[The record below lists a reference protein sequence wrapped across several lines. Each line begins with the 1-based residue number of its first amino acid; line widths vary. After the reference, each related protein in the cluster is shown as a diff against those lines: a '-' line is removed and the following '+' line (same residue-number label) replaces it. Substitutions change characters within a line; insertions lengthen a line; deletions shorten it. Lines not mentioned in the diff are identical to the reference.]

1 MTGTEFM
8 TEKDVLDRY
17 GVDLATAET
26 LRSGFIEVT
35 RHMYRSL
42 QRSAF
47 SNVAREILDFGVC
60 LHMPGDEGIDLI
72 AVTEGCTHFAFTH
85 GPMTNFVLDEWGMDN
100 LGPGDTIVCND
111 PWRGAIHLPDVNL
124 LRPVFWEG
132 EPLFVLSDAT
142 HIVDIGGPVPG
153 GFNNA
158 AEDFFAEG
166 LRIPP
171 MLITSGDKPVRST
184 INLILENTRTPR
196 HNLGDLRALFGTMKA
211 GENRLLRM
219 LERHGPEAVLAGAR
233 YTVDLAHRRMGNAI
247 ANVPDGVYEAVE
259 WIDDDGLTPDPIRL
273 HITGRVAG
281 SNIELDFSGTDP
293 QPLGPLTTCWEEL
306 SRVLIGAKMLLDP
319 NHPFNAGAMRPFQTL
334 APTGSVVLG
343 TPPTS
348 NSQHP
353 ELATKIASLSLK
365 LFSQMV
371 PERGVAA
378 DGGTCGAFICNGIDQ
393 RAGRSGQPFG
403 FIVQGGLGW
412 GGTSDADGI
421 DFCTTPIFG
430 LSSPTFELMERDGPI
445 ILRGLNGQLD
455 APGAGKFR
463 AGVQNVMIL
472 ECLGPMAMSTVLDS
486 SRFTRAGAE
495 GGGDGLTSYLFRV
508 RKDEDNRIPYVNG
521 LIPLD
526 HLTPLVGKFDE
537 HGVPDPEAG
546 EAGRGAEFN
555 TAKLTNLTVAAG
567 DVLMVITASGGGY
580 GDPLERDPELVRQ
593 DVWNER
599 VSIDAAAWLYGV
611 VIDPDTFEVDE
622 AATEKARGTRA
633 ADWPD
638 DHVPVAMVRPWPKT
652 VDELPPPTV
661 ALRPR
666 DPEDALA
673 SSGEPA

>member
-1 MTGTEFM
+1 MSDAQFM
-8 TEKDVLDRY
+8 TEQDVHDRY
-17 GVDLATAET
+17 GIDLVTAET

-35 RHMYRSL
+35 RHMHRSL

-60 LHMPGDEGIDLI
+60 LHLPQPHGVELV

-85 GPMTNFVLDEWGMDN
+85 PPMTNFVLDEWGMEN

-171 MLITSGDKPVRST
+171 MLITSGDVPVRST

-211 GENRLLRM
+211 GEMRLLR
-219 LERHGPEAVLAGAR
+219 LLDRYGPEKVVAAAR
-233 YTVDLAHRRMGNAI
+233 YTLDLAQRRMSAAI
-247 ANVPDGVYEAVE
+247 EAVADGVYEAEE
-259 WIDDDGLTPDPIRL
+259 WIDDDGLSEDPICVRL
-273 HITGRVAG
+273 QGRVAG
-281 SNIELDFSGTDP
+281 PNIELDFSGTDA

-319 NHPFNAGAMRPFQTL
+319 NHPLNSGAMRPFHVL
-334 APTGSVVLG
+334 AAPGSVVLG

-365 LFSQMV
+365 LFTQMR
-371 PERGVAA
+371 PDLGVAA
-378 DGGTCGAFICNGIDQ
+378 DGGTCGALICNGIDE
-393 RAGRSGQPFG
+393 RDGRQGLPFG

-412 GGTSDADGI
+412 GGTSTADGI

-445 ILRGLNGQLD
+445 LLRGLNAAID
-455 APGAGKFR
+455 SAGAGRFR
-463 AGVQNVMIL
+463 AGHQNVMML
-472 ECLGPMAMSTVLDS
+472 ECTGPMSLSTVLDS
-486 SRFTRAGAE
+486 SRFTRGGAD
-495 GGGDGLTSYLFRV
+495 GGGDGMTSYLFRV
-508 RKDEDNRIPYVNG
+508 RKGEDGRIPYVNG
-521 LIPLD
+521 IVPPD
-526 HLTPLVGKFDE
+526 GT
-537 HGVPDPEAG
+537 PDPQRGAAG
-546 EAGRGAEFN
+546 AGAEFN
-555 TAKLTNLTVAAG
+555 TAKITDMTVKAG
-567 DVLMVITASGGGY
+567 EVLMVMTASGGGY
-580 GDPLERDPELVRQ
+580 GDPLERDPELVRL
-593 DVWNER
+593 DVWNEKL
-599 VSIDAAAWLYGV
+599 SIAAAARLYGV
-611 VIDPDTFEVDE
+611 VIDADSLAIDE
-622 AATEKARGTRA
+622 TATAAARAELRREWENGG
-633 ADWPD
+633 
-638 DHVPVAMVRPWPKT
+638 VPVAMISPWPRSPE
-652 VDELPPPTV
+652 ELP
-661 ALRPR
+661 
-666 DPEDALA
+666 A
-673 SSGEPA
+673 SAQTLGAVIGEPA

>member
-1 MTGTEFM
+1 VSDAQFM
-8 TEKDVLDRY
+8 TEADVQEVY
-17 GVDLATAET
+17 GIDLATAEM

-35 RHMYRSL
+35 RHMHRSL

-60 LHMPGDEGIDLI
+60 LHLPQPAGIDLV

-85 GPMTNFVLDEWGMDN
+85 PPMTNFVLDEWGMDN

-171 MLITSGDKPVRST
+171 MLITSGDVPVRSA

-211 GENRLLRM
+211 GETRLRRLL
-219 LERHGPEAVLAGAR
+219 ERYGRDRVVAGAR
-233 YTVDLAHRRMGNAI
+233 YTLDLAERRMAASI
-247 ANVPDGVYEAVE
+247 EAVPDGVYEAEE
-259 WIDDDGLTPDPIRL
+259 WIDDDGLSPEPICVRL
-273 HITGRVAG
+273 QGRVHG
-281 SNIELDFSGTDP
+281 SNIELDFSGTDA

-319 NHPFNAGAMRPFQTL
+319 NHPLNSGGLRPFHVL
-334 APTGSVVLG
+334 AAPGSVVLG

-365 LFSQMV
+365 LFTQMR
-371 PERGVAA
+371 PELGVAA
-378 DGGTCGAFICNGIDQ
+378 DGGTCGALICNGIDK
-393 RAGRSGQPFG
+393 REGREGLPFG

-412 GGTSDADGI
+412 GGTSTADGI

-445 ILRGLNGQLD
+445 LLRGLNGAID
-455 APGAGKFR
+455 TAGAGRFR
-463 AGVQNVMIL
+463 AGNQNVMLL
-472 ECLGPMAMSTVLDS
+472 ETTGPMSVSTVLDS
-486 SRFTRAGAE
+486 SRFTREGAA
-495 GGGDGLTSYLFRV
+495 GGGNGMTSYLFRV
-508 RKDEDNRIPYVNG
+508 RKDEGNRIPYVDG
-521 LIPLD
+521 VVPLD
-526 HLTPLVGKFDE
+526 HLEPLVGRFSAD
-537 HGVPDPEAG
+537 GTPDPVKG

-555 TAKLTNLTVAAG
+555 TAKITDMTVGAG
-567 DVLMVITASGGGY
+567 EVLMVVTASGGGF
-580 GDPLERDPELVRQ
+580 GNPLEREPEAVRL
-593 DVWNER
+593 DVWNEKLSVAGAER
-599 VSIDAAAWLYGV
+599 LYGV
-611 VIDPDTFEVDE
+611 IVDPGTLVVDE
-622 AATEKARGTRA
+622 HATAEMRQVLANRWEAG
-633 ADWPD
+633 DG
-638 DHVPVAMVRPWPKT
+638 VPVAMPTPWPRIPE
-652 VDELPPPTV
+652 ELSPPTG
-661 ALRPR
+661 
-666 DPEDALA
+666 ALA
-673 SSGEPA
+673 LAGEPA

>member
-1 MTGTEFM
+1 MSTSTGEAGFM
-8 TEKDVLDRY
+8 TEADVRDRY
-17 GVDLATAET
+17 GIDLATAEM

-35 RHMYRSL
+35 RHMHRSL

-60 LHMPGDEGIDLI
+60 LHLPQPEGIDLV

-85 GPMTNFVLDEWGMDN
+85 PPMTNFVLDEWGMEN

-171 MLITSGDKPVRST
+171 MLITSGDVPVRSA

-196 HNLGDLRALFGTMKA
+196 HNLGDLRALFGTMRA
-211 GENRLLRM
+211 GETRLRRLL
-219 LERHGPEAVLAGAR
+219 ERYGRDRVVAGAR
-233 YTVDLAHRRMGNAI
+233 YTLDLAERRMSAAI
-247 ANVPDGVYEAVE
+247 AAVPDGVYEAEE
-259 WIDDDGLTPDPIRL
+259 WIDDDGLSEAPIRVKL
-273 HITGRVAG
+273 SGRVSG
-281 SNIELDFSGTDP
+281 SDIELDFSGTDA

-306 SRVLIGAKMLLDP
+306 ARVLIGAKMLLDP
-319 NHPFNAGAMRPFQTL
+319 NHPLNSGGLRPFHVL
-334 APTGSVVLG
+334 AAPGSVVLG

-365 LFSQMV
+365 LFTQMR
-371 PERGVAA
+371 PELGVAA

-393 RAGRSGQPFG
+393 REGRQGLPFG

-412 GGTSDADGI
+412 GGTSTADGI

-445 ILRGLNGQLD
+445 LLRGLNGAID
-455 APGAGKFR
+455 SAGAGRFR
-463 AGVQNVMIL
+463 AGNQNVMLL
-472 ECLGPMAMSTVLDS
+472 ECTGPMSLSTVLDS
-486 SRFTRAGAE
+486 SRFTREGAD
-495 GGGDGLTSYLFRV
+495 GGGNGMTSYLFRV
-508 RKDEDNRIPYVNG
+508 RKDEGNRIPYVDG
-521 LIPLD
+521 VVPLD
-526 HLTPLVGKFDE
+526 HLEPLVGRFDRD
-537 HGVPDPEAG
+537 GVPDPVDG
-546 EAGRGAEFN
+546 EAGRGAEFK
-555 TAKLTNLTVAAG
+555 TAKITNMTANAG
-567 DVLMVITASGGGY
+567 DVLMVITASGGGF
-580 GDPLERDPELVRQ
+580 GNPLERETEAVRA
-593 DVWNER
+593 DVWNEKLSL
-599 VSIDAAAWLYGV
+599 VAAERLYGV
-611 VIDPDTFEVDE
+611 VIDAETLAVDE
-622 AATEKARGTRA
+622 VETAALRSELA
-633 ADWPD
+633 AAFGREDG
-638 DHVPVAMVRPWPKT
+638 VPVAIIDPWPRT
-652 VDELPPPTV
+652 AEELPPPTPVLAGAV
-661 ALRPR
+661 A
-666 DPEDALA
+666 
-673 SSGEPA
+673 GEPA